1 MLRPTFV
8 ALEARC
14 DPNMTQRQRQSW
26 ADGEPLIV
34 GAFVNFSF
42 LLALVFFA
50 FLREEPS
57 FWTNA
62 GSWPIWLREI
72 VGAVFYPM
80 LLLELLTLLVFT
92 GLCVRS
98 RGSRYRSTTI
108 AVVMLPLLWM
118 LYVFVLLIVAV
129 NNLDNLIAGQ
139 PLHWHP
145 L

>member
-8 ALEARC
+8 AREARC
-14 DPNMTQRQRQSW
+14 DPNMNQRQRQSW

-80 LLLELLTLLVFT
+80 LLLELLTLMVFT